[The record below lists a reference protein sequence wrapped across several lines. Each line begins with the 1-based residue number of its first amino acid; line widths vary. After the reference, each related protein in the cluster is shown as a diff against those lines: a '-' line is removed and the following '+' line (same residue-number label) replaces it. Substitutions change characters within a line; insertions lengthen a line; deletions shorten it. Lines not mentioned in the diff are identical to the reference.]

1 VAPALL
7 KRAWLRSP
15 LARVAVLL
23 TALTMFLTWPQALHL
38 GSQTANHDDPLFSI
52 WRLSWVAHA
61 LSDQTARLFDANI
74 FHPQLRTLA
83 NSDAMLLQAFLA
95 APWLW
100 AQANPVLIYNLLLL
114 GGIVLSGLGMF
125 VLAHYLL
132 NEVDAALVSATIFT
146 LVPYRVEHFMHL
158 ELQWTVWM
166 PLTFWAAHR
175 AYNESSVRFGALVGV
190 FLSLQMLSSI
200 YYGAFLGV
208 MTATLVVLLA
218 ATQPRLAAAAV
229 RPFFVGAT
237 IFAGLIAP
245 YAIPYIENARAL
257 GPRDPG
263 QVANF
268 SARLGSY
275 ISAPHE
281 NWLWGWTAFEYPG
294 NELHLF
300 AGVVALGLAII
311 GIGKGPKYITR
322 IYLAIVAVAVVLSF
336 GSRGPVYGWLYE
348 HVRALQGFRAP
359 SRFAILACCA
369 LAVLAGFGYRALR
382 EIVTRRGVR
391 RWLLTAVLVAI
402 GVEYGSAPMN
412 LVDVPTAV
420 PDLYKVLA
428 KSPRSPLIEFPLVDW
443 DLTAHYM
450 YWSIHHWHPLVNG
463 YSGYAPPGY
472 EETRALMR
480 TFPDDESIARLRALN
495 VRHIVVHQT
504 FYKASQYAA
513 LMDDV
518 IRRPELSPAG
528 RYRDWIGWAE
538 MFELKPAP

>member
-1 VAPALL
+1 VAPSLL
-7 KRAWLRSP
+7 KPASLSP
-15 LARVAVLL
+15 LAKALVLL
-23 TALTMFLTWPQALHL
+23 AALTIFLTWPQALHL
-38 GSQTANHDDPLFSI
+38 GSETARHDDTLFSI

-61 LSDQTARLFDANI
+61 LSDQSARLFDANI
-74 FHPQLRTLA
+74 FYPQLRTLA
-83 NSDAMLLQAFLA
+83 NSDAMLFQAFLA

-100 AQANPVLIYNLLLL
+100 AQANPVLVYNLLLL

-125 VLAHYLL
+125 VLARYLM
-132 NEVDAALVSATIFT
+132 NDVDAALVSAAIFT

-208 MTATLVVLLA
+208 MTATLVLLLG
-218 ATQPRLAAAAV
+218 ATRPRLAAAAI

-237 IFAGLIAP
+237 ILAGLIAP
-245 YAIPYIENARAL
+245 YAIPYIENTRTL
-257 GPRDPG
+257 GPRDPS
-263 QVANF
+263 QVATF

-275 ISAPHE
+275 ISAPGE

-300 AGVVALGLAII
+300 PGIIALVLAII
-311 GIGKGPKYITR
+311 GVVKGPKYITR
-322 IYLAIVAVAVVLSF
+322 IYLAILSVAVVLSF

-348 HVRALQGFRAP
+348 HLRALQGFRAP

-369 LAVLAGFGYRALR
+369 LAILAGIGYVSLR
-382 EIVTRRGVR
+382 QILARRGATN
-391 RWLLTAVLVAI
+391 WLLAAVLVAI
-402 GVEYGSAPMN
+402 GIEYGSAPMN
-412 LVDVPTAV
+412 LVEVPTAV

-428 KSPRSPLIEFPLVDW
+428 KSERSPLIEFPLVDW
-443 DLTAHYM
+443 DLTAYYM

-463 YSGYAPPGY
+463 YSGYAPPDY
-472 EETRALMR
+472 EKTRELMR
-480 TFPDDESIARLRALN
+480 TFPDDDAIARLRELK
-495 VRHIVVHQT
+495 VRHIVVHQS
-504 FYKASQYAA
+504 FYKASEYAA
-513 LMDDV
+513 LMEDV
-518 IRRPELSPAG
+518 IRRPELSQVG